1 MQKVLV
7 GLLVVLGVA
16 FAQLE
21 QATLTGGVTDP
32 TGAVVPGARVVA
44 RNVDT
49 GVEVTTQTTQDGIY
63 RIPYLHPGRYDVT
76 AEAQGFKKSRVAG
89 VILRVGL
96 TATVDFQLEVGACS
110 AK

>member
-21 QATLTGGVTDP
+21 QATLTGRVTDP

-49 GVEVTTQTTQDGIY
+49 GVEVSTQTT
-63 RIPYLHPGRYDVT
+63 
-76 AEAQGFKKSRVAG
+76 
-89 VILRVGL
+89 
-96 TATVDFQLEVGACS
+96 
-110 AK
+110 